1 VFGAPTLDQVT
12 VNGKKLPTL
21 TANAARYLFT
31 PRAGLVNRVG
41 ASASQ
46 TSDGKPIATL
56 SPWQLLADAYALKR
70 TRLADAAQEGEAWQ
84 RSTGNVVDVL
94 LRADPVPTV
103 GWRFRNPR
111 VRGVLVAVVDFLES
125 RLYAHEGDA
134 DKDVW
139 LADDLPARLQDTL
152 SSPVF
157 AGAADFI
164 LSLQASPEAR
174 AQIEALAAYLVNE
187 VNYNETFRTSLSA
200 IADLLQ
206 LSLDDADIVP
216 IARFAGGALSAQ
228 RGWVT
233 SHLEFTKRARHA
245 DTNEALTDI
254 MRNLY
259 VEDRPGHT
267 AIGDLIDGISEI
279 HRARPYEDL
288 GLAYT
293 SEDYRALFRGVAGFL
308 DDNKRGL
315 RRFIS
320 IIKERDL
327 R

>member
-1 VFGAPTLDQVT
+1 
-12 VNGKKLPTL
+12 
-21 TANAARYLFT
+21 
-31 PRAGLVNRVG
+31 
-41 ASASQ
+41 
-46 TSDGKPIATL
+46 
-56 SPWQLLADAYALKR
+56 
-70 TRLADAAQEGEAWQ
+70 
-84 RSTGNVVDVL
+84 
-94 LRADPVPTV
+94 V

-111 VRGVLVAVVDFLES
+111 TRGVLVAVVDFLES
-125 RLYAHEGDA
+125 RIDAHQGDGDLDA
-134 DKDVW
+134 W
-139 LADDLPARLQDTL
+139 LATDLPAKLEDAM
-152 SSPVF
+152 SGPVF

-174 AQIEALAAYLVNE
+174 AQIEALTAYLVNE

-216 IARFAGGALSAQ
+216 IARFAGEAIRSE
-228 RGWVT
+228 RGWMD
-233 SHLEFTKRARHA
+233 SHLEFAKRARA
-245 DTNEALTDI
+245 GDTNEALTEM

-259 VEDRPGHT
+259 VEHRPGHT
-267 AIGDLIDGISEI
+267 AVGDLIDGISEI

-293 SEDYRALFRGVAGFL
+293 AEDYRSLFRGISGFL

-320 IIKERDL
+320 IIRERNV